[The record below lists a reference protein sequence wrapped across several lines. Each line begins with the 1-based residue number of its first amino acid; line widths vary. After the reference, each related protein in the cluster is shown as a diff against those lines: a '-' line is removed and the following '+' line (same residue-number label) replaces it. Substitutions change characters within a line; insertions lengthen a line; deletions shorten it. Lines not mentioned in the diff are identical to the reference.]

1 VELVLDSGGLS
12 SLAGR
17 AGRER
22 IRALRRRGLWP
33 PIVQTVVCVES
44 LTGQQ
49 RDASVNQLLAVCEIV
64 QELDMRTARRAAG
77 LRYQAGRGS
86 AVDAIVVAV
95 AEHCGE
101 SIVLTRDERDLR
113 ALAANTE
120 HVRIARS

>member
-33 PIVQTVVCVES
+33 PIVPTVVCVES
-44 LTGQQ
+44 LTGRQ
-49 RDASVNQLLAVCEIV
+49 RDASVNQLLAVCDIV
-64 QELDMRTARRAAG
+64 QELDVRTALRAAG
-77 LRYQAGRGS
+77 LRYEAGRGS
-86 AVDAIVVAV
+86 AVDAIVVAL
-95 AEHCGE
+95 AERRGE
-101 SIVLTRDERDLR
+101 SIVLTGDERDLR

-120 HVRIARS
+120 QVRIARS